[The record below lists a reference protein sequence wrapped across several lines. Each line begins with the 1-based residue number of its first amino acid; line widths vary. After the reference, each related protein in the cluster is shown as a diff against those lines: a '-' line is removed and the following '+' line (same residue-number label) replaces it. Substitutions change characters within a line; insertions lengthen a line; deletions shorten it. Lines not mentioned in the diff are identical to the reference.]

1 MDRIE
6 VVTLSKVQL
15 ESLLEES
22 AERAVRKFNDQ
33 QAQWMQ
39 RPAAATYL
47 GIDAGT
53 LDKYTMRDGIP
64 YHTPRNSKLKLY
76 NKVDL
81 DAWGRGTTWN

>member
-39 RPAAATYL
+39 RLAAATYL

-53 LDKYTMRDGIP
+53 LDKYTIRDGIH

-81 DAWGRGTTWN
+81 DAWGRGNVWN

>member
-6 VVTLSKVQL
+6 VVTLSKMQL
-15 ESLLEES
+15 ERLLEES

-81 DAWGRGTTWN
+81 DAWGQGNTWN

>member
-22 AERAVRKFNDQ
+22 AERAIRKFNDQ

-76 NKVDL
+76 NKADL

>member
-76 NKVDL
+76 NKVNL

>member
-15 ESLLEES
+15 ENLLEES

-53 LDKYTMRDGIP
+53 LDKYTIRDGIP

-81 DAWGRGTTWN
+81 DAWGRGNTWN

>member
-1 MDRIE
+1 MDKIE
-6 VVTLSKVQL
+6 VVTLSKMQL
-15 ESLLEES
+15 ESLLEKS
-22 AERAVRKFNDQ
+22 AEKAVRKFNDQ

-76 NKVDL
+76 NKMDL
-81 DAWGRGTTWN
+81 DAWGRGNTWN

>member
-39 RPAAATYL
+39 RPAAAAYL
-47 GIDAGT
+47 GIDSAT
-53 LDKYTMRDGIP
+53 LDKYTIRDGIP
-64 YHTPRNSKLKLY
+64 YHTPRSSKLKLY

-81 DAWGRGTTWN
+81 DAWGRGNVWN

>member
-22 AERAVRKFNDQ
+22 AERAVRKFNNQ

-53 LDKYTMRDGIP
+53 LDKYTMRDCIP

>member
-1 MDRIE
+1 MNPIE
-6 VVTLSKVQL
+6 VITLSKTQL
-15 ESLLEES
+15 EVLLEES
-22 AERAVRKFNDQ
+22 AERAIRKMTDG

-64 YHTPRNSKLKLY
+64 YHTPSNSKLKLY
-76 NKVDL
+76 NKIDL
-81 DAWGRGTTWN
+81 DAWGRGETWK

>member
-6 VVTLSKVQL
+6 VVTLSKMQL

-53 LDKYTMRDGIP
+53 LDKYTIRDGIP

-81 DAWGRGTTWN
+81 DAWGRGNTWN

>member
-1 MDRIE
+1 MTKIE
-6 VVTLSKVQL
+6 VITLTKLDL

-22 AERAVRKFNDQ
+22 AEKAIRKFNDQ
-33 QAQWMQ
+33 HPQWMQ

-81 DAWGRGTTWN
+81 DAWGRGNTWN

>member
-6 VVTLSKVQL
+6 VVTLSKLQL
-15 ESLLEES
+15 ENLLEES

-53 LDKYTMRDGIP
+53 LDKYTLRDSIP

-81 DAWGRGTTWN
+81 DAWGRGNTWN

>member
-6 VVTLSKVQL
+6 VVTLSKLQL
-15 ESLLEES
+15 ENLLEES
-22 AERAVRKFNDQ
+22 AERAVRKFKDQ

-53 LDKYTMRDGIP
+53 LDKYTLRDGIP
-64 YHTPRNSKLKLY
+64 YHTSRNSKLKLY

-81 DAWGRGTTWN
+81 DAWGRGNTWN

>member
-6 VVTLSKVQL
+6 VVTLSKLQL
-15 ESLLEES
+15 ENLLEES

-47 GIDAGT
+47 GIDTGT
-53 LDKYTMRDGIP
+53 LDKYTLRDGIP

-81 DAWGRGTTWN
+81 DAWGRGNTWN

>member
-6 VVTLSKVQL
+6 VVTLSKMQL
-15 ESLLEES
+15 ENLLEES

-33 QAQWMQ
+33 EAQWMQ
-39 RPAAATYL
+39 RRAAATYL

-76 NKVDL
+76 NKMDL
-81 DAWGRGTTWN
+81 DAWGRGNTWN

>member
-6 VVTLSKVQL
+6 VVTLSKLQL
-15 ESLLEES
+15 ENLLEES

-39 RPAAATYL
+39 RPAAAMYL

-53 LDKYTMRDGIP
+53 LDKYTLRDGIP

-81 DAWGRGTTWN
+81 DAWGRGNTWN

>member
-1 MDRIE
+1 MSSIQ
-6 VVTLSKVQL
+6 VITLTKEQL
-15 ESLLEES
+15 EKLLEES
-22 AERAVRKFNDQ
+22 AERALKKFNNQ

-47 GIDAGT
+47 DIDAGT
-53 LDKYTMRDGIP
+53 LDKYTIRDGIP
-64 YHTPRNSKLKLY
+64 YHTPSNSKLKLY

>member
-1 MDRIE
+1 MNKIE
-6 VVTLSKVQL
+6 VITLTKSDL
-15 ESLLEES
+15 EALLEES
-22 AERAVRKFNDQ
+22 AERAIRKFKDR

-47 GIDAGT
+47 GIDSAT
-53 LDKYTMRDGIP
+53 LDKYTIRDGIP

-81 DAWGRGTTWN
+81 DAWGRGNTWN

>member
-1 MDRIE
+1 MDKIE

-81 DAWGRGTTWN
+81 DTWGRGNTWN